1 MDMSQLTKT
10 EIYYF
15 SGTGNSLVIAR
26 NLAEKLDGKLTPIVP
41 FLSKETVESDAEV
54 IGLVFPIYDFKV
66 PPIIQSFVKKFSKL
80 DSKYVF
86 AVATF
91 GFMPMKAMKKFEKTM
106 QSCGGRLS
114 GGFIVSM
121 PNNGIITESITPKRQ
136 KRIQKAWSLKLE
148 KIIDYVINR
157 REGKIETSNIFTHL
171 ILNGLFIKA
180 TPKLLGLAK
189 EVALH
194 GWKSFAFAPDNNC
207 NGCGTCMQICPMDNI
222 KLEKGKPLWSNNC
235 ALCFACLQ
243 WCPKEAIQ
251 AGKITINK
259 PRYHHPEAKIIDII
273 KQKNP

>member
-1 MDMSQLTKT
+1 MSGLTKT

-26 NLAEKLDGKLTPIVP
+26 TLAEKLGGKLSPIVP

-66 PPIIQSFVKKFSKL
+66 PPIIQSFAKKFSKL

-86 AVATF
+86 AVATY
-91 GFMPMKAMKKFEKTM
+91 GFMPMKAMKKFQKTV
-106 QSCGGRLS
+106 QDRGGRLS
-114 GGFIVSM
+114 GGFVISM
-121 PNNGIITESITPKRQ
+121 PNNGIITETITPKRQ
-136 KRIQKAWSLKLE
+136 ERMQKAWNKKLE
-148 KIIDYVINR
+148 NINEYVIGQR
-157 REGKIETSNIFTHL
+157 RGKIETSNFFTDL

-189 EVALH
+189 EVALR
-194 GWKSFAFAPDNNC
+194 GWKSFAFAADNNC
-207 NGCGTCMQICPMDNI
+207 NSCGTCVQVCPMNNI
-222 KLEKGKPLWSNNC
+222 RLESGKPSWSINC

-251 AGKITINK
+251 AGRMTVNK
-259 PRYHHPEAKIIDII
+259 PRYHHPDAKIQDII
-273 KQKNP
+273 KQKSL